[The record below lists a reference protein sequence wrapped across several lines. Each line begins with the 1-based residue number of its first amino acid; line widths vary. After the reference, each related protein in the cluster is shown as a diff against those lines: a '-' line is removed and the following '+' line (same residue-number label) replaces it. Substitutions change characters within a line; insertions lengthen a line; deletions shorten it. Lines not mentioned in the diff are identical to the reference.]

1 MKNDLT
7 TTFLN
12 FVLAMLVF
20 LTVGFGLL
28 TIIWREPELARSIE
42 PARQAQTRLE
52 VIEALANETAAYNA
66 TARSPELASSLHAL
80 APKPASR

>member
-20 LTVGFGLL
+20 LTVGFGML
-28 TIIWREPELARSIE
+28 TIWREPKLARYAE
-42 PARQAQTRLE
+42 PVRQVQTHLAL
-52 VIEALANETAAYNA
+52 IEALVNETAAYNA
-66 TARSPELASSLHAL
+66 TARSPELAGSLQTL
-80 APKPASR
+80 EQKPASR

>member
-20 LTVGFGLL
+20 LTVGFGML
-28 TIIWREPELARSIE
+28 TILREPKLAKNAELV
-42 PARQAQTRLE
+42 RQVQTRMTL
-52 VIEALANETAAYNA
+52 IQALANETAAYNV
-66 TARSPELASSLHAL
+66 TARSTELAGILQTVEQ
-80 APKPASR
+80 KPASR

>member
-20 LTVGFGLL
+20 LTVGFGML
-28 TIIWREPELARSIE
+28 TILREPKLAKNAE
-42 PARQAQTRLE
+42 PVRQVQTRMTL
-52 VIEALANETAAYNA
+52 IQALANETAAYNV
-66 TARSPELASSLHAL
+66 TARSPELASSLQTL
-80 APKPASR
+80 EQKPASR

>member
-28 TIIWREPELARSIE
+28 TIWREPKLPIYTAAAMQDNNNLVKIQS
-42 PARQAQTRLE
+42 LLN
-52 VIEALANETAAYNA
+52 EAAAYNV
-66 TARSPELASSLHAL
+66 TARSSELAGILQTVEQ
-80 APKPASR
+80 KPASR

>member
-20 LTVGFGLL
+20 LTVGFGML
-28 TIIWREPELARSIE
+28 TIWREPKLPGYTTEAV
-42 PARQAQTRLE
+42 QANNSLMKIQ
-52 VIEALANETAAYNA
+52 ALLNDAAAYNV
-66 TARSPELASSLHAL
+66 TARSAELAGILQTVEQ
-80 APKPASR
+80 KPASR

>member
-20 LTVGFGLL
+20 LTAGFGML
-28 TIIWREPELARSIE
+28 TILREPKLARYIE
-42 PARQAQTRLE
+42 PVRQAQTRLE
-52 VIEALANETAAYNA
+52 LIQALANETVAYNA
-66 TARSPELASSLHAL
+66 TARSPELTSSLQTL
-80 APKPASR
+80 EQKTASR